1 MSCLCENNRRKVNVS
16 DIYQLS
22 IPTLTERYLKN
33 VKSFAVIEDGEV
45 ITNRSPM
52 IDNYIELIQL
62 FTLNGMDIHS
72 VNGIS
77 TFDEPNARIVTLS
90 DGAHLNIN
98 LGLARMIKGILS
110 AFEWMH
116 KNKGLDLKRYEL
128 EFNYE

>member
-1 MSCLCENNRRKVNVS
+1 MENNRRKVNVS
-16 DIYQLS
+16 EIYQLS
-22 IPTLTERYLKN
+22 MSIIEDRYLKN

-45 ITNRSPM
+45 IINRSPM
-52 IDNYIELIQL
+52 INNYIDLIQL

-98 LGLARMIKGILS
+98 LGLDKMIRSILL
-110 AFEWMH
+110 AFQWMY
-116 KNKGLDLKRYEL
+116 KYKGLDLRRYEL
-128 EFNYE
+128 EFTYR